1 MKIRRENLNFD
12 KKKGPQ
18 EISPFLDIKNNN
30 KKTIKR
36 NRKSLNKKEKYAK
49 NQRKKSL
56 QVKLLPAILII
67 LLIIVL
73 LWYTYIFK
81 KIRLVKEPEQEF
93 KDSHEY
99 HDMIMKDPEQ
109 EFKDSHEYY
118 DMIMKG
124 KLYDN
129 KTYYPSENPKISIIL
144 PVHNG
149 EAFVNQA
156 VLSIQN
162 QDLKDIEIIIIDDY
176 STDGSEKVIKDL
188 IKTEPR
194 ISFYKNEENMGQFY
208 TKTKGILHAKGKY
221 VMTLD
226 DDDKYLQRDALSTLY
241 NEAEKEKLDIIQF
254 NFISIYSFDKRPTNK
269 ESSKEEPIIYQPEL
283 SNIMLSLGNDGK
295 IIQKGNVIWNKFIR
309 TDLFIKVIKKIDEKY
324 FKEKIYFHDDCILF
338 FLLTRNAKSYK
349 NIHRT
354 FYLVV
359 YLFHFK
365 DSKVLYRRKEKKA
378 EKLDIQC
385 KGCMAYIEFVFEYTE
400 NNKPDKKIAFAILE
414 RWFLDFRCRNNP
426 VIKERAV
433 NICQRFLNCP
443 FIEEEDKNKI
453 RKFLN

>member
-30 KKTIKR
+30 KKAIKR
-36 NRKSLNKKEKYAK
+36 NLKSLNKKEKYAK

-67 LLIIVL
+67 LLIIIL

-81 KIRLVKEPEQEF
+81 KIRLVNEPEQEF

-99 HDMIMKDPEQ
+99 HDMIMKEPEQ

-194 ISFYKNEENMGQFY
+194 ISFFKNEENMGQFY

-241 NEAEKEKLDIIQF
+241 NEAEKEKLD
-254 NFISIYSFDKRPTNK
+254 
-269 ESSKEEPIIYQPEL
+269 
-283 SNIMLSLGNDGK
+283 
-295 IIQKGNVIWNKFIR
+295 W
-309 TDLFIKVIKKIDEKY
+309 
-324 FKEKIYFHDDCILF
+324 
-338 FLLTRNAKSYK
+338 
-349 NIHRT
+349 
-354 FYLVV
+354 
-359 YLFHFK
+359 
-365 DSKVLYRRKEKKA
+365 
-378 EKLDIQC
+378 
-385 KGCMAYIEFVFEYTE
+385 
-400 NNKPDKKIAFAILE
+400 
-414 RWFLDFRCRNNP
+414 
-426 VIKERAV
+426 
-433 NICQRFLNCP
+433 
-443 FIEEEDKNKI
+443 
-453 RKFLN
+453 